1 MGGLMSDLW
10 QPWSLRD
17 LVDDL
22 RAGRTTPEA
31 ALDRSRR
38 RIAATEPDLHAW
50 VTFTPDAVPAP
61 DTPLGGVPLAV
72 KDIIDVAGLP
82 TRCGTA
88 LRADVE
94 DAASDAAIV
103 TAWRGAGAVPVGK
116 TVTTEFAFF
125 APGPT
130 DNPAAPGHTP
140 GGSSSGSAAA
150 VASGQVPLALGSQTA
165 GSVTRP
171 AAYCGVTSLVMSH
184 GRFPTDGITGLSSS
198 LDSHGVYAA
207 RTTDLTLAWSALS
220 GDPDTGL
227 DTTRAAPR
235 VLVWTAEPL
244 GVVSDE
250 MSAALAG
257 AVGRFAAAGA
267 VIDRFPVEDLMAEV
281 TAAHPV
287 MMAYEAARER
297 ARELEVADRLSAPL
311 ANLLRTGQATS
322 DPTYAAARS
331 TIAEAAA
338 RLDDILRPYDVVI
351 GPAAPGAAPHGLAAT
366 GDPVLSRSWQAL
378 GRPVLTIAGL
388 RSRDG
393 LPLGLQ
399 IVGHH
404 GREADLL
411 AAGCWLESA
420 TELE

>member
-1 MGGLMSDLW
+1 MGGRMSSMW
-10 QPWSLRD
+10 QPWSLRE
-17 LVDDL
+17 LVEDL

-31 ALDRSRR
+31 ALGRSRR
-38 RIAATEPDLHAW
+38 RIATTEPDLHAW
-50 VTFTPDAVPAP
+50 VTLDPEPVPAP
-61 DTPLGGVPLAV
+61 DTPLGGVPLGV

-82 TRCGTA
+82 TRCGTT
-88 LRADVE
+88 LRADAE

-171 AAYCGVTSLVMSH
+171 AAYCGVSSLVMSH
-184 GRFPTDGITGLSSS
+184 GRFPTDGVTGLSWS

-207 RTTDLTLAWSALS
+207 RATDLAVAWSALS
-220 GDPDTGL
+220 GDPDTGV
-227 DTTRAAPR
+227 DTTRPAPR
-235 VLVWTAEPL
+235 VLLWTAEPL
-244 GVVSDE
+244 GVVSGE
-250 MSAALAG
+250 MSAAIAG
-257 AVGRFAAAGA
+257 AAGRFAAAGA
-267 VIDRFPVEDLMAEV
+267 VVDRFPDEELMAEV

-287 MMAYEAARER
+287 VMAYEAVRER
-297 ARELEVADRLSAPL
+297 DRELEVADRLSAPL

-322 DPTYAAARS
+322 ETAYAAARS
-331 TIAEAAA
+331 TIAKAAA
-338 RLDDILRPYDVVI
+338 RLEDILGSYDVVI
-351 GPAAPGAAPHGLAAT
+351 GPAAPGTAPRGLAAT

-378 GRPVLTIAGL
+378 GLPVLTLAGL
-388 RSRDG
+388 RSGGG
-393 LPLGLQ
+393 LPLGMQ
-399 IVGHH
+399 VVGHH
-404 GREADLL
+404 GREIDLL
-411 AAGCWLESA
+411 TAGCWLESSM
-420 TELE
+420 ELE